1 MQDINISTIIGST
14 VPVEEQLKLIKNAGF
29 DGFFL
34 TYTGIEPLELYA
46 RKAII

>member
-29 DGFFL
+29 IPVERDSMYNEIRTFL
-34 TYTGIEPLELYA
+34 
-46 RKAII
+46 

>member
-29 DGFFL
+29 DGFFPNIYGNRTFGFL
-34 TYTGIEPLELYA
+34 G
-46 RKAII
+46 

>member
-14 VPVEEQLKLIKNAGF
+14 VPVEEQLKLIKNAGL

-34 TYTGIEPLELYA
+34 TYT
-46 RKAII
+46 